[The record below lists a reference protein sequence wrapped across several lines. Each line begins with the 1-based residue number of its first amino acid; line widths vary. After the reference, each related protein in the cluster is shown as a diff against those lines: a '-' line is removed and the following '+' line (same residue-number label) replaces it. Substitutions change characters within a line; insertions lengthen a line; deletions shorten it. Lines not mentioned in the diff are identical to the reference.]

1 MFLTIILAPLL
12 LENQDIN
19 IHRNWNKYGIF
30 DVAIDHFKD
39 IEIFATVFFCDLYW
53 NFLVADIFIK
63 RQHALM
69 GVTGENPFALSFVPL
84 QIF

>member
-1 MFLTIILAPLL
+1 MFFAIVLAPLVL
-12 LENQDIN
+12 KSDNIN
-19 IHRNWNKYGIF
+19 IRCDWDEYGIF

-53 NFLVADIFIK
+53 NFLVADVFVK
-63 RQHALM
+63 RQHALIGM
-69 GVTGENPFALSFVPL
+69 AGKNLLALSFVPL